1 MTIGEQLSQAR
12 KRQSLTQQQVA
23 DSIHVARQTISNW
36 EVGRSYP
43 DIASLIVLSD
53 LFQLSLDELV
63 KEDKQMVT
71 NLRLKEEERRSA
83 RTMYWGSWLINA
95 VLTAFLI
102 LQELNVPAMKQAWA
116 VSMVV
121 IVVMMMN
128 LAVLAGATK
137 RYRKMLPAKAPR
149 PYRELIVIMGA
160 ALVFT
165 VVVYTFWG
173 FSWLLAGVV
182 SGMVV
187 AGVYRFSSVW
197 WHAHRV

>member
-1 MTIGEQLSQAR
+1 
-12 KRQSLTQQQVA
+12 
-23 DSIHVARQTISNW
+23 
-36 EVGRSYP
+36 VGRSYP

-63 KEDKQMVT
+63 KEDKQMVRD
-71 NLRLKEEERRSA
+71 LRLKEEERRSA
-83 RTMYWGSWLINA
+83 RTMYWGSWLVNV

-102 LQELNVPAMKQAWA
+102 LRELNVPAMKQAWA

-149 PYRELIVIMGA
+149 PYR
-160 ALVFT
+160 
-165 VVVYTFWG
+165 
-173 FSWLLAGVV
+173 
-182 SGMVV
+182 
-187 AGVYRFSSVW
+187 
-197 WHAHRV
+197 